1 MWGFYFIYLFTVYRN
16 HDIIQVG
23 GESKMTT
30 YLRLKNMCRTV
41 WSLLTEEERDYY
53 LETVGMIKF
62 IKDVSTLLGL
72 TPEYLLVELYD
83 EILEQL

>member
-1 MWGFYFIYLFTVYRN
+1 
-16 HDIIQVG
+16 
-23 GESKMTT
+23 MTT
-30 YLRLKNMCRTV
+30 YLRLKEMCRTV

-53 LETVGMIKF
+53 LENVGMIKF

>member
-1 MWGFYFIYLFTVYRN
+1 MWGFYYTLFTDHWNR
-16 HDIIQVG
+16 DIIQVG

-53 LETVGMIKF
+53 LENAGMIKF
-62 IKDVSTLLGL
+62 IKDVSALLNL
-72 TPEYLLVELYD
+72 QPEYLLIELYD

>member
-1 MWGFYFIYLFTVYRN
+1 
-16 HDIIQVG
+16 
-23 GESKMTT
+23 MTT

-53 LETVGMIKF
+53 LEKVGMIKF

>member
-1 MWGFYFIYLFTVYRN
+1 
-16 HDIIQVG
+16 
-23 GESKMTT
+23 MTT

-53 LETVGMIKF
+53 LENVGMIKF
-62 IKDVSTLLGL
+62 IKDVSNLLNL
-72 TPEYLLVELYD
+72 QPEYLLIELYD

>member
-1 MWGFYFIYLFTVYRN
+1 MWGFYYTLFTDLRN
-16 HDIIQVG
+16 RDIIQVG

-41 WSLLTEEERDYY
+41 WSLLTEEERNYY
-53 LETVGMIKF
+53 LENVGMIKF
-62 IKDVSTLLGL
+62 IKDVSNLLNL
-72 TPEYLLVELYD
+72 QPEYLLIELYD

>member
-1 MWGFYFIYLFTVYRN
+1 
-16 HDIIQVG
+16 
-23 GESKMTT
+23 MTT

-53 LETVGMIKF
+53 LENAGMIKF
-62 IKDVSTLLGL
+62 IKDVSNLLGL

>member
-1 MWGFYFIYLFTVYRN
+1 
-16 HDIIQVG
+16 
-23 GESKMTT
+23 MTT

-41 WSLLTEEERDYY
+41 WSLLTEEERNYY

-62 IKDVSTLLGL
+62 IKDVSALLGL